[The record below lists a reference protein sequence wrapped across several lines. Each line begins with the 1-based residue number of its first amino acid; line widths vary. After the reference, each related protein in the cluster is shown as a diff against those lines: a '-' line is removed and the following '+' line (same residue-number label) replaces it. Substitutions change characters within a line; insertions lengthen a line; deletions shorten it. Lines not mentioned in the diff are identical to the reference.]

1 MEIRIFDARTNLLF
15 YKYRSSPAVRTY
27 NLSSFIFL
35 PPASASMF
43 LVPPHVRIVAER
55 SVELGEESVEIG
67 KKMLGKQ
74 DETIDAIEGVSE
86 KIDRSYTI
94 GCL

>member
-1 MEIRIFDARTNLLF
+1 MQRVGYRDEVEEIARKLKITGFVENVKP
-15 YKYRSSPAVRTY
+15 YD
-27 NLSSFIFL
+27 
-35 PPASASMF
+35 
-43 LVPPHVRIVAER
+43 VRIVAER

-74 DETIDAIEGVSE
+74 DETIDAIEGVLE